1 MDDISKINK
10 KLNITLPENEIL
22 DKCAWLMISRL
33 LDEMKVNMQSI
44 KENKKSIEKTDVQNM
59 VEYLHKTL
67 DLICRAT
74 INR

>member
-1 MDDISKINK
+1 METTPDNQE
-10 KLNITLPENEIL
+10 NIKE
-22 DKCAWLMISRL
+22 KCAWIMVSRL

-74 INR
+74 INFQPSNMPK